1 MQQAFPRRIDALP
14 RVFAFAAEFCD
25 HQDVDDASRYAV
37 EFALEEIFTN
47 LVKYHPGN
55 PHEITIRLERA
66 DDRLRVVFTNV
77 SAESFDIR
85 TAPERATDVPIE
97 QRQPGGLGL
106 QLTRRMMDEVDYEY
120 DPPTSTITLTRRL
133 R

>member
-1 MQQAFPRRIDALP
+1 MQQDFPRSIDALP
-14 RVFAFAAEFCD
+14 RVFAFAAEFCAA
-25 HQDVDDASRYAV
+25 QDVDAASRYAV

-55 PHEITIRLERA
+55 PHDISIRLERA
-66 DDRLRVVFTNV
+66 GDRLRVVFTNV
-77 SAESFDIR
+77 AAEKFDIR
-85 TAPERATDVPIE
+85 TAPERRTDVPIE

-106 QLTRRMMDEVDYEY
+106 QLTRRMMDEVDYDY
-120 DPPTSTITLTRRL
+120 DPPTSTITLTRKL